1 MSNNNSSSIW
11 PIVLIIFGL
20 AVLVQMISGNTSD
33 SVSTVSSTPTPAGSG
48 NVEYRYAKE
57 RFKQEG
63 FSNSD
68 ADTAARAVIKFNEAQ
83 KARGQ

>member
-1 MSNNNSSSIW
+1 MSNNNNSSGIW
-11 PIVLIIFGL
+11 PIVGLLFVIAVII
-20 AVLVQMISGNTSD
+20 QMIAGNNNTTSTTSPSPATNSGSF
-33 SVSTVSSTPTPAGSG
+33 
-48 NVEYRYAKE
+48 EYRYAKE

-68 ADTAARAVIKFNEAQ
+68 AETAARAVIKFHEAQ

>member
-1 MSNNNSSSIW
+1 MSNNNSGSIW
-11 PIVLIIFGL
+11 PIVWVVLGL
-20 AVLVQMISGNTSD
+20 AVILQMIAGNNS
-33 SVSTVSSTPTPAGSG
+33 SSTATSTSTPANTGSF
-48 NVEYRYAKE
+48 EYRYAKE

-68 ADTAARAVIKFNEAQ
+68 ADTAARAVLKFHEAQ

>member
-1 MSNNNSSSIW
+1 MSNSNSGSIW
-11 PIVLIIFGL
+11 PIVWILLGV
-20 AVLVQMISGNTSD
+20 AVVLQMIAGNNS
-33 SVSTVSSTPTPAGSG
+33 SSTTSTSTSTPSNTGSF
-48 NVEYRYAKE
+48 EYRYAKE

-68 ADTAARAVIKFNEAQ
+68 ADTAARAVLKFHEAQ